1 MCYMLEEN
9 IALHKPTWQ
18 EHPWSD
24 DRFYRGENAVDGI
37 YKDRSANGGKCTI
50 SANNESTALWRVDLG
65 SVVSISH
72 IVIYYRTDN
81 KPGMKI

>member
-9 IALHKPTWQ
+9 VALGKTTWQ
-18 EHPWSD
+18 EHPWPD
-24 DRFYRGENAVDGI
+24 DRYYRGENAVDGMLS
-37 YKDRSANGGKCTI
+37 DRSANGGKCTV
-50 SANNESTALWRVDLG
+50 SANNKRTATWRVDLG

-81 KPGMKI
+81 KPSMN